1 MGIVAERSKALVSD
15 TSPFEGVG
23 SDPND
28 SIFGLTLDFIKFKL
42 FVNSIGLEG
51 HQPLASRMFCRHEMQ
66 IVQISFKSGFEI
78 KSDDRGLIKFYLNW

>member
-1 MGIVAERSKALVSD
+1 
-15 TSPFEGVG
+15 
-23 SDPND
+23 
-28 SIFGLTLDFIKFKL
+28 
-42 FVNSIGLEG
+42 VNSIGLEG